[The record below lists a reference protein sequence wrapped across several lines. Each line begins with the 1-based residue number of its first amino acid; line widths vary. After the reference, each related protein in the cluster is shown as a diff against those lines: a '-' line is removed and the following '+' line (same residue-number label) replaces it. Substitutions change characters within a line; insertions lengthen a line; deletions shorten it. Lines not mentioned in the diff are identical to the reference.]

1 MAVAVNASA
10 CAPFSETASPALAF
24 SSAASRAAADEA
36 GPGDAARA
44 GTTLRG
50 TLNLGYFPN
59 VTHAPALVGMA
70 EGFFAIQLGPDVDL
84 NTFTFGSGTDA
95 IEAVLT
101 GALDLAFIGPNPA
114 IIAHHRSG
122 GEAVRIVS
130 GSTSG
135 GARLVVRPDITSV
148 DDLRGTTLASPSLG
162 STQDVALR
170 SWLLGNNLATDLDG
184 GGDVSILPQQNATTL
199 EAFVGGLID
208 GAWVPEP
215 WATRLVDE
223 GGGTV
228 LVDEADLWPETGG
241 RFVTTHLIVRTEFL
255 TEHPDLVKAVIAGL
269 VDAID
274 MIDADP
280 TAAEADVV
288 SQIEAISGSAPAA
301 SVISRSLANLQFGL
315 DPIATSLVRSA
326 ADARSVGLLD
336 AVDLTGIY
344 DLSLLNEILAERG
357 RAPVSGP

>member
-1 MAVAVNASA
+1 
-10 CAPFSETASPALAF
+10 
-24 SSAASRAAADEA
+24 
-36 GPGDAARA
+36 
-44 GTTLRG
+44 
-50 TLNLGYFPN
+50 
-59 VTHAPALVGMA
+59 MA
-70 EGFFAIQLGPDVDL
+70 EGFFAIQLGPDVEL

-101 GALDLAFIGPNPA
+101 GALDLTFIGPNPA

-130 GSTSG
+130 GSTTG
-135 GARLVVRPDITSV
+135 GARLVVRPNITSI

-170 SWLLGNNLATDLDG
+170 SWLLGNNLVTDLDG

-223 GGGTV
+223 GGGIV

-255 TEHPDLVKAVIAGL
+255 AEHPDLVKAVIAGL

-274 MIDADP
+274 LIDADP
-280 TAAEADVV
+280 TAAETDVV
-288 SQIEAISGSAPAA
+288 SQIEAISGSAPSA

-336 AVDLTGIY
+336 DVDLTGIY
-344 DLSLLNEILAERG
+344 DLSLLNEVLTERG